1 MIELII
7 IAVLYVL
14 GAVLMRE
21 LAVICNKYSRAQIAT
36 LCAFWPII
44 AAGVLLARACNII
57 KGDKNG

>member
-7 IAVLYVL
+7 IAALYVL

-36 LCAFWPII
+36 LCAFWPVV
-44 AAGVLLARACNII
+44 AVMLLFMPI
-57 KGDKNG
+57 DE